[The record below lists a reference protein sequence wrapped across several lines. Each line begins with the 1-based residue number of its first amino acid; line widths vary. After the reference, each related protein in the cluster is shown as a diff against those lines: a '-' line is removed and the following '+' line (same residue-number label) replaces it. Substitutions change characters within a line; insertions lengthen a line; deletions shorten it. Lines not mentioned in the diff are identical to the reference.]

1 MRRVGMLVLLL
12 VLGCSSGPAR
22 QGPASSAGTA
32 TPAPASSPVSSTPV
46 PVPTGE
52 LLYAVLEPPPTA
64 GPAAFNKVA
73 IVGLDG
79 FARAKAT
86 LTPTAPVFVGCAG
99 ATPPPQ
105 AYAVGGKVYFADG
118 AGTIR
123 ALDAGGTLSVV
134 ASFPIGVQQE
144 LSFAVSPDAKH
155 LLATVLTLPPKA
167 VGNPCAGDQFAT
179 GNFVVDTFAVTVGS
193 PPQPL
198 AHKSSPYAAGQ
209 PLPSILQFVGWD
221 RVGPVAL
228 YPSGLGTQGGGPTHW
243 YGHPVRTDLSG
254 GVTGDLGGSDCNA
267 SDDGSDGTV
276 VCLGANGTQVRRA
289 DGSLAWQYPDSL
301 LAGRLS
307 PDARKVVG
315 FGSTGQVVAGADGS
329 KLELFG
335 EFFATG
341 WLDSG
346 TIIGIFNDGQV
357 GIYDLSHKPAAQGY
371 GGSFVGVVQHP

>member
-1 MRRVGMLVLLL
+1 MRRVGVLAVLLI
-12 VLGCSSGPAR
+12 LGCTSGPAG

-32 TPAPASSPVSSTPV
+32 TTAPASSPVSSTPV

-105 AYAVGGKVYFADG
+105 AYAVGGKMYFADS

-123 ALDAGGTLSVV
+123 TLDPAGTLSVV

-155 LLATVLTLPPKA
+155 LLATVLTLPAKP
-167 VGNPCAGDQFAT
+167 VGNPCAGDQFAP

-193 PPQPL
+193 PPQSL

-228 YPSGLGTQGGGPTHW
+228 YPSGLGTQGGGPAHW
-243 YGHPVRTDLSG
+243 FGHPVRTDLSG
-254 GVTGDLGGSDCNA
+254 GLTGDL
-267 SDDGSDGTV
+267 
-276 VCLGANGTQVRRA
+276 
-289 DGSLAWQYPDSL
+289 
-301 LAGRLS
+301 
-307 PDARKVVG
+307 
-315 FGSTGQVVAGADGS
+315 
-329 KLELFG
+329 
-335 EFFATG
+335 
-341 WLDSG
+341 
-346 TIIGIFNDGQV
+346 
-357 GIYDLSHKPAAQGY
+357 
-371 GGSFVGVVQHP
+371 